1 MSISFNSLI
10 KETIVSSIKNGLSET
25 QTMYNGRLKRI
36 TNAKHFVKMDE
47 IANSVIQSFEHNSDF
62 NIITLKRGSY
72 EVLLLHHINTD
83 TLFSFMSHN
92 RFQDLLNR
100 KDFSHVHY
108 LDALVN
114 FNDKLN
120 YNRMQMVIDD
130 SYFEQE
136 SKSIE
141 SIKEQVKI
149 QLGGIEPNK
158 YVTIVFEMDT
168 FRLVSVEAILTSE
181 YLEIVEREDWSE
193 FIEIDYNDINYDEIN
208 IEKDTDELTISLKP
222 NVVRNDD
229 ISEENITPKTDT
241 KENQN

>member
-1 MSISFNSLI
+1 
-10 KETIVSSIKNGLSET
+10 
-25 QTMYNGRLKRI
+25 
-36 TNAKHFVKMDE
+36 
-47 IANSVIQSFEHNSDF
+47 
-62 NIITLKRGSY
+62 
-72 EVLLLHHINTD
+72 
-83 TLFSFMSHN
+83 
-92 RFQDLLNR
+92 
-100 KDFSHVHY
+100 
-108 LDALVN
+108 
-114 FNDKLN
+114 
-120 YNRMQMVIDD
+120 MQMVIDD

-229 ISEENITPKTDT
+229 VSEENITPKIDT

>member
-10 KETIVSSIKNGLSET
+10 KETIVSAIKNGLSET

-100 KDFSHVHY
+100 KDF
-108 LDALVN
+108 
-114 FNDKLN
+114 
-120 YNRMQMVIDD
+120 RM
-130 SYFEQE
+130 
-136 SKSIE
+136 SI
-141 SIKEQVKI
+141 
-149 QLGGIEPNK
+149 
-158 YVTIVFEMDT
+158 T
-168 FRLVSVEAILTSE
+168 
-181 YLEIVEREDWSE
+181 
-193 FIEIDYNDINYDEIN
+193 
-208 IEKDTDELTISLKP
+208 
-222 NVVRNDD
+222 
-229 ISEENITPKTDT
+229 
-241 KENQN
+241 